1 MIPKCL
7 MDYFASASMG
17 LSDIKIKR
25 FQERID
31 YVFEICGEVEAWVSK
46 GEGAAFSFLD
56 NIDTDI
62 YVILGSELCGKDSD
76 GDSTWL
82 IHSSWASDIEISPA
96 AMLEGLPR
104 EFVTFACAGFD
115 RFLLSD
121 QGVDKWIAEWG
132 QSMRLVLD
140 AYVSSVTAD
149 RAMGLILGMD
159 LLLQK
164 MSFFITLLRFNT
176 LIKRY

>member
-1 MIPKCL
+1 
-7 MDYFASASMG
+7 
-17 LSDIKIKR
+17 
-25 FQERID
+25 
-31 YVFEICGEVEAWVSK
+31 
-46 GEGAAFSFLD
+46 
-56 NIDTDI
+56 
-62 YVILGSELCGKDSD
+62 
-76 GDSTWL
+76 
-82 IHSSWASDIEISPA
+82 
-96 AMLEGLPR
+96 MLEGLPR

-121 QGVDKWIAEWG
+121 QGVDKWIAEWS

-164 MSFFITLLRFNT
+164 MSFFITMLRFNT